1 MIRVEEVYVENVKYM
16 PDKGAYAQP
25 HKRGKRQFNSR
36 DCLLNPDY
44 IVAVY
49 PHSFNSSVE
58 AEMLQENFNGE
69 HEFTRVIIDG
79 NSFRS
84 SEIIIKMSYDQMI
97 EQLT

>member
-1 MIRVEEVYVENVKYM
+1 MLKVKEVYVENVKYV
-16 PDKGAYAQP
+16 PDQGAYAQP
-25 HKRGKRQFNSR
+25 HKRGKRHFNSR

-44 IVAVY
+44 IVAIY

-58 AEMLQENFNGE
+58 AEMLQENFSGE
-69 HEFTRVIIDG
+69 HEFARVIVDG

-84 SEIIIKMSYDQMI
+84 SEIIINMSYNQII